1 LRNVLLSVIEY
12 PDATLLSII
21 KMLTDKQFRQFIVS
35 EYVTDEVLLDFWVN
49 EFGKWNDKQIQE
61 AI

>member
-1 LRNVLLSVIEY
+1 MRNVLLSVIEY

>member
-1 LRNVLLSVIEY
+1 
-12 PDATLLSII
+12 
-21 KMLTDKQFRQFIVS
+21 MLTDKQFRQFIVS